1 MFKMNGRLQQIEEW
15 TDYDEIVVSSLVLSN
30 KLLKAIVEMVTPGR
44 GRRFEMPKEK
54 ENIKI
59 LQKCVQG
66 IDEVI
71 ESLKDARN
79 VPAEARECHLTVI
92 ESLEQISIYCHWAF
106 DDSDIVADSKKIKRA
121 VSASKKFYERAL
133 RSFRKVYADVY

>member
-15 TDYDEIVVSSLVLSN
+15 TDYDEIVVSFLVLSN

-92 ESLEQISIYCHWAF
+92 ESLE
-106 DDSDIVADSKKIKRA
+106 
-121 VSASKKFYERAL
+121 
-133 RSFRKVYADVY
+133 

>member
-1 MFKMNGRLQQIEEW
+1 
-15 TDYDEIVVSSLVLSN
+15 
-30 KLLKAIVEMVTPGR
+30 
-44 GRRFEMPKEK
+44 MPKEK

-133 RSFRKVYADVY
+133 RSFRKVYADVYRQ